1 MKYIIIRP
9 GISSPTQAEVELMQ
23 RISTEHAHGSPIMPD
38 TEISGILSYFTSDLT
53 KEEIAIEYQS
63 ISSSS
68 DETIPYEEREMYPV
82 LIFEVSETFSYNQDM
97 SNLYGFGKHIGEQVF
112 GITATQEPTEV
123 EVKSNISSMNMDQLL
138 DIMNDRG
145 GFKNMTPLEQAQLN
159 RLSKEM

>member
-9 GISSPTQAEVELMQ
+9 GISSPTRAEVELMQ

-38 TEISGILSYFTSDLT
+38 TELSGILSYFTSDLT

-63 ISSSS
+63 ISSAH

-97 SNLYGFGKHIGEQVF
+97 SNLYGFGKLIGKRVF
-112 GITATQEPTEV
+112 DIDAVTQAV
-123 EVKSNISSMNMDQLL
+123 EVKPNISSMSMDQLL
-138 DIMNDRG
+138 D
-145 GFKNMTPLEQAQLN
+145 
-159 RLSKEM
+159 LSLIHI

>member
-9 GISSPTQAEVELMQ
+9 GISSPTQAEAELMQ

-38 TEISGILSYFTSDLT
+38 TEVSGILSYFTSDLT

-63 ISSSS
+63 LSTAE

-97 SNLYGFGKHIGEQVF
+97 SNLFGFGKMIGKPVF
-112 GITATQEPTEV
+112 DIEAVTQAV
-123 EVKSNISSMNMDQLL
+123 EVKPNISSMDINQLL
-138 DIMNDRG
+138 DIMEERG
-145 GFKNMTPLEQAQLN
+145 GFENMTPPEQAQLN